1 MKLSKKMKQ
10 ILIDELIFIIKKMKE
25 SEAAQEKMFFF
36 SAAHG
41 MVNRIMNLEF
51 NSELAF
57 LHFVLSGAHSTIN
70 ARIAAIIAGD
80 VVIQIPKVFFDKLEE
95 SLEEII
101 TLLEKNKAT
110 YPALE
115 KIALITYCTTGNG
128 HYMFTKGAVKV

>member
-1 MKLSKKMKQ
+1 MKLSKNMKQ
-10 ILIDELIFIIKKMKE
+10 LLIDELNFIIKKMKE
-25 SEAAQEKMFFF
+25 SEAAQEKMYFF

-51 NSELAF
+51 NNELAF

-70 ARIAAIIAGD
+70 ARIAAIISGD
-80 VVIQIPKVFFDKLEE
+80 AVVQIPQVLFDKLEE
-95 SLEEII
+95 SLEEIVS
-101 TLLEKNKAT
+101 LLGKNKAT

-128 HYMFTKGAVKV
+128 YYNFIKGSIEV